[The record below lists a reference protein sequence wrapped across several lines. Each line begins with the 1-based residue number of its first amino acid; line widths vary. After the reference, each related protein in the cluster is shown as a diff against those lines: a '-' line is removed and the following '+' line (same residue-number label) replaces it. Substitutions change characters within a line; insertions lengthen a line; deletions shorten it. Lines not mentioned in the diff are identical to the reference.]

1 MLPNLISL
9 IRVGLVFLTIWMFT
23 LGFYQRIS
31 ATILTIIVIYMDS
44 LDGYIARKLNI
55 ASDFGALLDIAG
67 DRIVESAYWIFFA
80 WKGLFSYWIPV
91 IVVTR
96 GFLTD
101 LIRSAAF
108 ADGKTPFGEKSHLR
122 SKIARFICASRF
134 SRALYGSAKV
144 VAFVWLGGYL
154 TILAG
159 NQNYAWGIPDSTL
172 NLILLIG
179 KILVYI
185 TVVMC
190 VVRGIPVIWESR
202 NLLLAKKYP
211 WKSRDL

>member
-1 MLPNLISL
+1 LLPNLISL
-9 IRVGLVFLTIWMFT
+9 IRVALVFLVLYLFT
-23 LGFYQRIS
+23 LGFNYRLA

-44 LDGYIARKLNI
+44 LDGYVARKLGI

-67 DRIVESAYWIFFA
+67 DRIVEAAYWIFFSY
-80 WKGLFSYWIPV
+80 KGLFIFWVPV

-108 ADGKTPFGEKSHLR
+108 SEGKTPFGEKTHLR

-134 SRALYGSAKV
+134 SRGLYAGAKV
-144 VAFVWLGGYL
+144 VAFVWMGLYMTLLSGIDSLGWNVGP
-154 TILAG
+154 G
-159 NQNYAWGIPDSTL
+159 MVKSTL
-172 NLILLIG
+172 YVG

-190 VVRGIPVIWESR
+190 VVRGIPILWESR
-202 NLLLAKKYP
+202 NLLLARKYP
-211 WKSRDL
+211 WKIPD

>member
-1 MLPNLISL
+1 LLANLISL
-9 IRVGLVFLTIWMFT
+9 IRVALVFLVLYLFT
-23 LGFYQRIS
+23 LGFYQRLA

-44 LDGYIARKLNI
+44 LDGYVARKLGI

-67 DRIVESAYWIFFA
+67 DRIVEAAYWIFFSY
-80 WKGLFSYWIPV
+80 KGLFIFWVPV

-101 LIRSAAF
+101 LVRSAAF
-108 ADGKTPFGEKSHLR
+108 SEGKTPFGEKTHLR

-134 SRALYGSAKV
+134 SRGLYGGAKV
-144 VAFVWLGGYL
+144 VAFVWMGLYL
-154 TILAG
+154 TLLS
-159 NQNYAWGIPDSTL
+159 GIE
-172 NLILLIG
+172 NLGWKISPTMVGSALLIG

-190 VVRGIPVIWESR
+190 VVRGIPILWESR
-202 NLLLAKKYP
+202 NLLLDRRYP
-211 WKSRDL
+211 WKTPD

>member
-9 IRVGLVFLTIWMFT
+9 IRVALAFVVLWLFT
-23 LGFYQRIS
+23 LGFYSRLV
-31 ATILTIIVIYMDS
+31 ATVLTIIVIYMDS
-44 LDGYIARKLNI
+44 LDGYVARKLNI

-67 DRIVESAYWIFFA
+67 DRMVEAAYWIFFA
-80 WKGLFSYWIPV
+80 WQGLFSFWIPV

-108 ADGKTPFGEKSHLR
+108 SEGKTPFGTKTHLR

-134 SRALYGSAKV
+134 SRAVYGVAKV
-144 VAFVWLGGYL
+144 VAFVWLGIYL
-154 TILAG
+154 TVLS
-159 NQNYAWGIPDSTL
+159 GIENMGWNISDSIVKIIYL
-172 NLILLIG
+172 VG

-190 VVRGIPVIWESR
+190 IVRGIPIVWESR
-202 NLLLAKKYP
+202 NLLLARKYP
-211 WKSRDL
+211 WKIPD

>member
-9 IRVGLVFLTIWMFT
+9 IRIGLVFLAIWMFT
-23 LGFYQRIS
+23 LGFYQRLS

-67 DRIVESAYWIFFA
+67 DRIVESVYWIFFA
-80 WKGLFSYWIPV
+80 WQGLFSYWIPV

-108 ADGKTPFGEKSHLR
+108 AEGKTPFGEKSHLR
-122 SKIARFICASRF
+122 SGIAKFICASRF
-134 SRALYGSAKV
+134 SRAIYGGTKV
-144 VAFVWLGGYL
+144 VAFVWLGIYL
-154 TILAG
+154 TIITG
-159 NQNYAWGIPDSTL
+159 NHNYNWGLSDSTID
-172 NLILLIG
+172 LILYIG

-202 NLLLAKKYP
+202 HLLLAKKYP
-211 WKSRDL
+211 WKIPD

>member
-1 MLPNLISL
+1 
-9 IRVGLVFLTIWMFT
+9 MFT

-80 WKGLFSYWIPV
+80 WQGLFSYWIPV

-96 GFLTD
+96 GFMTD

-108 ADGKTPFGEKSHLR
+108 ADGKTPFGE
-122 SKIARFICASRF
+122 
-134 SRALYGSAKV
+134 LYGGAKV
-144 VAFVWLGGYL
+144 VAFVWLGAYL
-154 TILAG
+154 TIFVG
-159 NQNYAWGIPDSTL
+159 NLNYKWGIPDSTI

-185 TVVMC
+185 TVIMC

-211 WKSRDL
+211 WKIPD